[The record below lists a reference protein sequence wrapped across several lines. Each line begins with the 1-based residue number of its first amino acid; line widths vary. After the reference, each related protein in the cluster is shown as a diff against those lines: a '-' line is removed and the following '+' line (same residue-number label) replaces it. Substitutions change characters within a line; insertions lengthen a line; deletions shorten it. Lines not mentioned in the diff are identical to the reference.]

1 MDLMYPIMTQDARNA
16 FCPSAPWWT
25 APVIVE
31 GSGGSGTR
39 GSALL
44 LSRLGVGMT
53 CEDSILDPNVISE
66 RKHCNDAHDFDFI
79 KKSAARAGRA
89 PSLVWI
95 VGGAN
100 TSSCA
105 VTDAQCS
112 SLLFSHAERFDQ
124 FTASRVASVST
135 ESALGHEEPTIHL
148 HAQVACPFVPVHG
161 IRAHRSWR

>member
-25 APVIVE
+25 APVIVG

-66 RKHCNDAHDFDFI
+66 RKHCNDAHDFDLI
-79 KKSAARAGRA
+79 KKSAGIVGRA

-112 SLLFSHAERFDQ
+112 SLLFSHAQPRNM
-124 FTASRVASVST
+124 S
-135 ESALGHEEPTIHL
+135 SALINL
-148 HAQVACPFVPVHG
+148 R
-161 IRAHRSWR
+161 RAVLPRYQRNLRWGMKNPHFTYMHK